1 MHYFYEF
8 MKGGVNMNVVYIN
21 SLVDKHSVDIFL
33 YTLGIAGPMCAT
45 TPETLNQA
53 ILSATSSV
61 NLYVFDYSSD
71 SETIEAIDI
80 LRTCLSSVKVFCKR
94 IETAKRYLS
103 ITSDVY
109 VMPDA
114 FDIMVLFW
122 THPMF
127 KIENIVDT
135 VPTVSKMELSQVLLD
150 GISLNISAIQNDKPS
165 LEIREQFNLSEIPRD
180 NLVPQTPTVD
190 KFKGGSSRRSLNS
203 IDMSRVIN
211 QSVSFTV
218 PQYIVAELGKTQI
231 SVDVWKREF
240 AVNGHKEGYSTF
252 EEYLYKT
259 NKINLEEYCN
269 ILTNFFDYKILKKSE
284 MDTRKIISE
293 CETYY
298 ELERLDGEP
307 EKVYLCNVND
317 LKTINDL
324 TLKNRGALII
334 RLVED

>member
-1 MHYFYEF
+1 
-8 MKGGVNMNVVYIN
+8 MNVIYIN
-21 SLVDKHSVDIFL
+21 SLVEKHSVDVFL

-45 TPETLNQA
+45 TPEALNQA

-109 VMPDA
+109 VMPDS
-114 FDIMVLFW
+114 FDLMVLFW

-127 KIENIVDT
+127 KIENISDT

-150 GISLNISAIQNDKPS
+150 GISLNISAVQGDKPS
-165 LEIREQFNLSEIPRD
+165 LEIRENFNIS
-180 NLVPQTPTVD
+180 NLEREDISVQPNVSD
-190 KFKGGSSRRSLNS
+190 KFKGGSSRRSINS

-211 QSVSFTV
+211 QHISFTV
-218 PQYIVAELGKTQI
+218 PQYIVANLGKTQI

-240 AVNGHKEGYSTF
+240 AVNGHKDYSTF

-259 NKINLEEYCN
+259 NKINIEEYCD
-269 ILTNFFDYKILKKSE
+269 ILSNFFDYKILKQSE
-284 MDTRKIISE
+284 INTRNIISE
-293 CETYY
+293 HETYS
-298 ELERLDGEP
+298 ELERLEGEP
-307 EKVYLCNVND
+307 EKVYLCDVND